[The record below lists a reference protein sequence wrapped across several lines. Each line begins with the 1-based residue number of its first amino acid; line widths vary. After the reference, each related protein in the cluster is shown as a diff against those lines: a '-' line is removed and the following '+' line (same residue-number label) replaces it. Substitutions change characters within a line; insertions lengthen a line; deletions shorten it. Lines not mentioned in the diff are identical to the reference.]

1 MELINIKVPE
11 NVRYISEWLDFNL
24 PQGHCIINKT
34 VCGCGFTEYCLTN
47 SLPTILCSP
56 RKILL
61 ENKEEQHKGDNVF
74 LVKNELESILEIDL
88 GDKSAINLN
97 REIVIDEN
105 SKTEL
110 ILKLIDSIKEYI
122 YLSEYGTK
130 FIPKILVTYDSL
142 KHVLKALNSISL
154 DYKKK
159 FYIIVD
165 EFQSIF
171 LDSRFKADVE
181 LNFVE
186 YLQDCPNVIYLS
198 ATPMMK
204 EYLDQMEEF
213 RNLPYYELVWP
224 SNKIIKPRI
233 TRIKTKSIYESVCK
247 VIQNYK
253 EGNFPKIVTPDG
265 IVHES
270 KEVVFFVNN
279 VTMICNLLKK
289 SSLIVDEVNVVCSN
303 CKKNIDKLKKVKHK
317 IGTIPLKGEPHKM
330 FTFCTRTTYLGAD
343 FYSTCASTVII
354 SDCNISSLSLD
365 ISLDLPQIIGRQRLS
380 ENIFRY
386 EVTIFYKRLKD
397 VYSKSEFNKYID
409 DKINQTNEIIQ
420 LFNSGNK
427 IQKDSLVKN
436 WRTIIKIDKYINNY
450 IGISDKTGCL
460 ANNKLVLLSE
470 IRAFEVQQIN
480 YRDDINVYNEL
491 SKVST
496 VNNIEEEVIKFLD
509 QFNLL
514 TTFKSSL
521 KFFCEYPFIDESIKV
536 LILFRI
542 PKEYQNYYYL
552 LGPSRCKALGYQKS
566 KLDEEIKKNTKSIK
580 EDNSVLIQQIKVNF
594 KIGKRYTLKEIKE
607 KLREIY
613 TTLHLSKTPKASDL
627 EEFFEVKKT
636 KITTDN
642 DGIKD
647 GYLIV
652 KLKTE

>member
-1 MELINIKVPE
+1 MNINKIIVPLS
-11 NVRYISEWLDFNL
+11 VRYISEWLDFNL

-34 VCGCGFTEYCLTN
+34 VCGCGFTEYCLN
-47 SLPTILCSP
+47 NKLNVILCSP
-56 RKILL
+56 RVSLL
-61 ENKEEQHKGDNVF
+61 ENKEEQNPQCFRLKPLKD
-74 LVKNELESILEIDL
+74 LTEKRRIDL
-88 GDKSAINLN
+88 GLEDDVAYGNYVFDQQLHLVENYINQRTILN
-97 REIVIDEN
+97 INTFGKDGQ
-105 SKTEL
+105 
-110 ILKLIDSIKEYI
+110 LK
-122 YLSEYGTK
+122 
-130 FIPKILVTYDSL
+130 FLVTYDSL
-142 KHVLKALNSISL
+142 PILFKIFQLIGINTSN
-154 DYKKK
+154 

-165 EFQSIF
+165 EFQNIF
-171 LDSRFKADVE
+171 IDSRFKADVE

-289 SSLIVDEVNVVCSN
+289 SSLTVDEVNVVCSN